1 MWALQLRCSE
11 RPAQESRNH
20 SGLKPFVLYT
30 LRRTALTK
38 LGERAGGDAFVL
50 ARIAGHSSITV
61 TQRYIHPQADAIN
74 RVFAASQAQ
83 VVTKFAHS
91 KTPKLQ
97 PRKNLNVTPRNCL
110 NTKD

>member
-20 SGLKPFVLYT
+20 SGLRPFVLYT
-30 LRRTALTK
+30 LRRMALTK

-61 TQRYIHPQADAIN
+61 TQRYIHPQPDAIN
-74 RVFAASQAQ
+74 RVFAASQPQ
-83 VVTKFAHS
+83 VVTKLS
-91 KTPKLQ
+91 TL
-97 PRKNLNVTPRNCL
+97 KNAEIGAKEKPQRDTA
-110 NTKD
+110 